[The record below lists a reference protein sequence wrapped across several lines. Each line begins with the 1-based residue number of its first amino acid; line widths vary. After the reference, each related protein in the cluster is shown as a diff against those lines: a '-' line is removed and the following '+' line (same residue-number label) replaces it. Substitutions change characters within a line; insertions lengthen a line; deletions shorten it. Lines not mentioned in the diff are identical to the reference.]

1 MAVTTLCI
9 IEAKD
14 AAAAITTQYTA
25 SSANRLR
32 TIIDRFTGNNY
43 SGLTQTLSVY
53 LVPFGGAAGPTNLI
67 KSKTIAA
74 SECYT
79 FPEIVGHT
87 LNPGDFIATN
97 CTLVGSINIRSSGR
111 ETTT

>member
-9 IEAKD
+9 IESKD
-14 AAAAITTQYTA
+14 AAVGVTTQYTA
-25 SSANRLR
+25 TAVTRVR
-32 TIIDRFTGNNY
+32 TVIDKFTANNY
-43 SGLTQTLSVY
+43 SGLAQTLSVY
-53 LVPFGGAAGPTNLI
+53 LVPLGEIASSANLI

-74 SECYT
+74 NECYT

-97 CTLVGSINIRSSGR
+97 CTLAMSINIRASGR